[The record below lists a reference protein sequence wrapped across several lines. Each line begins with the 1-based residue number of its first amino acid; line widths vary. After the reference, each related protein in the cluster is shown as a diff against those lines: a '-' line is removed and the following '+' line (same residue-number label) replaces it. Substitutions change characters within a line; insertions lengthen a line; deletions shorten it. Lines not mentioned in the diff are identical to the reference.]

1 MTTDRSTARR
11 PRIAYVTYSTGQ
23 FNSRTH
29 RMAASAVE
37 RGYDVVVHA
46 RWEPGLP
53 LESDA
58 AGYRVLR
65 TPAITQLAIPGLRA
79 LGRRRLAEARR
90 QAMAAG
96 AAPPICGAS
105 SVPTTPVEARLS
117 PPPAPAARPRRGVI
131 ERIPRRLRGT
141 IVGAP
146 LRWARAALGRWGR
159 RIVLFPLRPMGWAVA
174 LADVAEPADIWHGMW
189 APSLPALDRLRR
201 LHGGRTV
208 YDSRDLY
215 VDARGM
221 SGMAVPWRWLIGG
234 LERRWARRCD
244 AVLTVNDG
252 YAAILADRF
261 GIPTPPV
268 VRNTPARYVRPI
280 PPPDLLRERLGLPAG
295 TSVVLYQGG
304 LMSERGLEQCM
315 EAILQV
321 PDSILALMGFG
332 SGSEEIIRLARTSR
346 YADRV
351 RDVPPVPPADL
362 LDWTASSDVML
373 MAIQPTTL
381 NHRYTTP
388 NKLWEAIAAGVPV
401 VASDL
406 PGMAP
411 IVRETGCGELVDPTD
426 PGDIARGIRA
436 ILELDATARETL
448 HARCRAAGETYC
460 WEHQT
465 ETLFGLYERLIE
477 PAGRRVLPY
486 ARS

>member
-1 MTTDRSTARR
+1 MTADGSALQR

-23 FNSRTH
+23 FDSRTE
-29 RMAASAVE
+29 RMATSAVE
-37 RGYDVVVHA
+37 RGYTVVVYA

-53 LESDA
+53 LESMA
-58 AGYRVLR
+58 AGYRIVR
-65 TPAITQLAIPGLRA
+65 TPAITQLAIPGFRGA
-79 LGRRRLAEARR
+79 GRRRLAAARR
-90 QAMAAG
+90 QAAVA
-96 AAPPICGAS
+96 AAPPSSSEAS
-105 SVPTTPVEARLS
+105 FARTPVATRHPSTPART
-117 PPPAPAARPRRGVI
+117 APPRRGVI
-131 ERIPRRLRGT
+131 DRVPRRFRGT
-141 IVGAP
+141 ILGAP
-146 LRWARAALGRWGR
+146 LRWARATLGRWGR
-159 RIVLFPLRPMGWAVA
+159 RIVLFPLRPSGWAVA
-174 LADVAEPADIWHGMW
+174 LTEVAEPADIWHGMW

-221 SGMAVPWRWLIGG
+221 SGMGAPWRWLIGG

-261 GIPTPPV
+261 GIPTPAI
-268 VRNTPARYVRPI
+268 VRNTPARYHRPT
-280 PPPDLLRERLGLPAG
+280 PPPNLLRDRLGLPAA
-295 TSVVLYQGG
+295 TPIVLYQGG
-304 LMSERGLEQCM
+304 LMSERGIEQGM

-321 PDSILALMGFG
+321 PGAVLVLMGFG
-332 SGSEEIIRLARTSR
+332 SGSEDIVRLARTGR
-346 YADRV
+346 YAGRV
-351 RDVPPVPPADL
+351 ATIDPVPPAVL

-426 PGDIARGIRA
+426 PADIARGIRA
-436 ILELDATARETL
+436 ILELDATDRAALR
-448 HARCRAAGETYC
+448 ARCLAAGETYC
-460 WEHQT
+460 WERQSD
-465 ETLFGLYERLIE
+465 TLFDLYGRLVE